1 MKVCL
6 LGDTHFGVRNDSK
19 IFHAHMEKFYSE
31 VFFPTLRERN
41 IKTIYQLGDLFDR
54 RKYVNFYTLEQCRK
68 YFFDQLLKDDIKM
81 VTLLGNHDIFWREK
95 LTVNSPSLL
104 LENYRTHIEIIDKP
118 IRRHYYDIIPWIC
131 KDNEKAIS
139 DFIENSKSEYCFG
152 HFEFKGFEMMRG
164 IESHDG
170 MDRSLVS
177 RYKKVFSG
185 HFHTRSDKDNVMY
198 LGTPYE
204 LFWSDYNDPKGF
216 YILDDDTHEIEFIQN
231 KDPMFVKFY
240 YDDSKDLD
248 IDVSVVKDKYVK
260 LVVLNKKDFS
270 LFDKV
275 VDGLYNNNPAELK
288 IIEDMSEFE
297 ADVDDEN
304 LNIEDTLSLLSDY
317 VDAVETNADKDK
329 LKSILKELYVEAHD
343 YAEEK

>member
-1 MKVCL
+1 MQ
-6 LGDTHFGVRNDSK
+6 
-19 IFHAHMEKFYSE
+19 KFYSE

-41 IKTIYQLGDLFDR
+41 IKTIYQFGDLFDR

-68 YFFDQLLKDDIKM
+68 YFFDKMIEEDIKM
-81 VTLLGNHDIFWREK
+81 TTLLGNHDIFWREQ

-104 LENYRTHIEIIDKP
+104 LENYKSHIEIIDKP
-118 IRRHYYDIIPWIC
+118 IRRYFYDIIPWMC
-131 KDNEKAIS
+131 KDNEKEILS
-139 DFIENSKSEYCFG
+139 FIEQSKNPFCFG
-152 HFEFKGFEMMRG
+152 HFELKGFEMMKG
-164 IESHDG
+164 IENHDG
-170 MDRSLVS
+170 MDRALLSK
-177 RYKKVFSG
+177 YQKVFSG

-204 LFWSDYNDPKGF
+204 LFWSDYSDPKGF
-216 YILDDDTHEIEFIQN
+216 YILDDETNEVEFIQN

-240 YDDSKDLD
+240 YDDSKAVD
-248 IDVSVVKDKYVK
+248 IDTSQVKDRYVK

-270 LFDKV
+270 AFDKV

-297 ADVDDEN
+297 ADVDDDN

-317 VDAVETNADKDK
+317 VDAVETNADKEK
-329 LKSILKELYVEAHD
+329 LKSILRELYVEAHD